1 MKGPNIKN
9 IYGISLVS
17 ILIISL
23 IIVLTQSDAI
33 VNTQEY
39 IYKNPSYLN
48 IREVDVRPIEVTS
61 SFADINITA
70 YISHSG
76 GKTNNASML
85 IRAIDSNTGLL
96 NSQESSHIPDIG
108 LEKTLIVSQ
117 DIKIE
122 RNGNYDLKILLFD
135 NGTISDSG
143 TVNIRGIN
151 ILTPQS
157 KKSGIIANN
166 IDFFVGGTS
175 AGKVDIKPEIY
186 IENTGPEVSEN
197 LKLIVKAR
205 EADSNLLA
213 DRITTETGS
222 IKSEKTAIIKEV
234 QLRVPDEYNYMI
246 IVELWKDDALINT
259 WEKPVLLAP
268 TKTVPKGNQEK
279 KINIEVSKFVRESNQ
294 GIVPVSGVTPA
305 TTYAPIPTPGI
316 PKEPGFE
323 IIGAIIV
330 LLAALLYI
338 RRS

>member
-9 IYGISLVS
+9 TYGISLAS

-23 IIVLTQSDAI
+23 IILLTQSDAI

-39 IYKNPSYLN
+39 VYKNPSYLN
-48 IREVDVRPIEVTS
+48 IREVDVKPIEVTS

-76 GKTNNASML
+76 SKTNNASML
-85 IRAIDSNTGLL
+85 VRAIDSNTGLL
-96 NSQESSHIPDIG
+96 NSQEWSPISDVD
-108 LEKTLIVSQ
+108 LEKTLIVSR
-117 DIKIE
+117 DLKIE

-135 NGTISDSG
+135 NDTISDSG

-166 IDFFVGGTS
+166 IDFFVSGTS

-186 IENTGPEVSEN
+186 LENTGPEVSEN

-213 DRITTETGS
+213 DRTTTETGS
-222 IKSEKTAIIKEV
+222 IKSEKTAIKEV
-234 QLRVPDEYNYMI
+234 QLNVPDEYNYMI
-246 IVELWKDDALINT
+246 VVELWKDDALINT

-294 GIVPVSGVTPA
+294 GIAPVPGVTPA
-305 TTYAPIPTPGI
+305 MTAYAPTPTYTI

-330 LLAALLYI
+330 LLAALLYR